1 MKIAIVTALAF
12 LTLAGSAVAQD
23 NQGGTAFHPP
33 YLTEGDFLPR
43 SHLERQASIQRMHL
57 MCAADARS
65 LCARKADGAA
75 NRCVIYHKLQLS
87 RPCRVALE
95 KAQQGR
101 L

>member
-1 MKIAIVTALAF
+1 MKIAIVTALA
-12 LTLAGSAVAQD
+12 LLALAGPALAQD
-23 NQGGTAFHPP
+23 DQGGGVFHIP
-33 YLTEGDFLPR
+33 YQTEGDFLPR
-43 SHLERQASIQRMHL
+43 SHPERHASIQRMHM

-65 LCARKADGAA
+65 LCARKTDGAA